1 MMGVGCYNLLILRIF
16 MPSYFY
22 FTRNMIIV
30 FQAIL
35 ILMSI
40 SSLIHINIAN
50 AQSQSRTAGGTIT
63 FTGAIVEPPC
73 EHQQV
78 DNLMETVCWNSLG
91 KKEQLTITLN
101 TMKSGEVLA
110 LGNKAKVSFQWINK
124 QKKLGIYKIIY
135 N

>member
-1 MMGVGCYNLLILRIF
+1 
-16 MPSYFY
+16 MPSYFC

-40 SSLIHINIAN
+40 PSLIHINIAN